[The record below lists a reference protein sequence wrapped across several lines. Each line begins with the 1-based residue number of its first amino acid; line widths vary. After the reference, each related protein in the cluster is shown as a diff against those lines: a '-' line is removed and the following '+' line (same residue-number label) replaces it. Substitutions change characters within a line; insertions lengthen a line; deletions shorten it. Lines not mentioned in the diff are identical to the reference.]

1 MARRSRSKPN
11 YLVIIIAV
19 VLIIGALL
27 GAKFFMTETGD
38 PYRKYEKLD
47 VGTYLENSNSL
58 RGNTYKIEG
67 EVMNDLAW
75 SPTEGRLF
83 SFGVD
88 KNASVIPILIPTTL
102 NSVNIQKGQRFVIL
116 LEVMD
121 NGILRAREIAKS

>member
-11 YLVIIIAV
+11 YVVIIIAA
-19 VLIIGALL
+19 VLVLGALL
-27 GAKFFMTETGD
+27 GAKFFMTQTGD

-58 RGNTYKIEG
+58 RGNVYKVEG

-75 SPTEGRLF
+75 SPTEGRLY

-88 KNASVIPILIPTTL
+88 KNASVIPVLIPSVL
-102 NSVNIQKGQRFVIL
+102 NHVNIQKGQRFVLL

-121 NGILRAREIAKS
+121 NGILRAKEITKA